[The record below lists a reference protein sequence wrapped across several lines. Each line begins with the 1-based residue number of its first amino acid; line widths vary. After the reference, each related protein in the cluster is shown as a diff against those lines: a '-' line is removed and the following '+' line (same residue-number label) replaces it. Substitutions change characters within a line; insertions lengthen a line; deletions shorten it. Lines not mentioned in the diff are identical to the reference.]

1 MIHKKPEAIPVPGFF
16 YVSGLMPPPV
26 IQRRFPEGLLK
37 NTVKMAAVG
46 KAQLCNDFR
55 NAHIRV
61 QKQSFR
67 LLQINSLPEFQNGF
81 SGIFFYN
88 TV

>member
-1 MIHKKPEAIPVPGFF
+1 M
-16 YVSGLMPPPV
+16 SPPV

-46 KAQLCNDFR
+46 KAQFCNDFR

-67 LLQINSLPEFQNGF
+67 LLQINSLPEFQYGF